1 VWIAVSVASVMHL
14 VMCWLYPTALT
25 TPRITL
31 GDSVNNMVR
40 QCAPRG
46 CKGDNCDLSVYR
58 GGAQGVVAA
67 KGLERRH
74 GGNKM
79 GRGLSG
85 PIYIRGT
92 W

>member
-1 VWIAVSVASVMHL
+1 VI
-14 VMCWLYPTALT
+14 
-25 TPRITL
+25 
-31 GDSVNNMVR
+31 
-40 QCAPRG
+40 
-46 CKGDNCDLSVYR
+46 YR
-58 GGAQGVVAA
+58 CIGGGGQGVVAT

-85 PIYIRGT
+85 PIYIRRT

>member
-1 VWIAVSVASVMHL
+1 MFIH
-14 VMCWLYPTALT
+14 WLYPTTVT

-40 QCAPRG
+40 HYAR
-46 CKGDNCDLSVYR
+46 R
-58 GGAQGVVAA
+58 GGARAIIVIYRYIGGRG
-67 KGLERRH
+67 KMRGGFHRDLERRH

-79 GRGLSG
+79 EGLSG

-92 W
+92 R

>member
-1 VWIAVSVASVMHL
+1 ML
-14 VMCWLYPTALT
+14 WLYPTTLT
-25 TPRITL
+25 TPHITL

-40 QCAPRG
+40 HYALRG

-58 GGAQGVVAA
+58 GRGQGVVAA

-74 GGNKM
+74 GENKM